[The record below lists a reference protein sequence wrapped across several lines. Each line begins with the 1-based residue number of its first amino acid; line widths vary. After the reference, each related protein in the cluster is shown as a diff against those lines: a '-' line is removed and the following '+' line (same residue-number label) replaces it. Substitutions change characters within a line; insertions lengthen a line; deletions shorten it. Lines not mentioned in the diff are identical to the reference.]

1 MTDRGAGTGAPSGDP
16 ADPGPARGPDPHG
29 GAGSPTR
36 PALGAAMVIGA
47 ASLWGSLGLFGR
59 LAFQHGV
66 TPLELASVRAALAF
80 VGVLPLALWRPG
92 ILKVRR
98 ADLPLLVAYGAISV
112 GLFYY
117 VYMEAVDRV
126 PLAVAAALLYTA
138 PGWVV
143 AIAWSLGWEPVRL
156 RRLLP
161 LAMVLAGAFLVTGA
175 WRVLVGDAPWPLL
188 GPGPG
193 PTADPGATPGG
204 SPSIGWVGAAFG
216 LASGVAYALYTV
228 LGKRVRAR
236 YSVLTTILYAYGIGT
251 LVLALAAPPW
261 AAFVDHPEATGVILL
276 MGLGPTLLAALLFYA
291 GLHHIDASA
300 ASMLATIEPVVAALL
315 GLAWLGE
322 AVSLATIGGTGL
334 IIGAAILLRPRRR
347 RAAGAS

>member
-1 MTDRGAGTGAPSGDP
+1 MTELRAR
-16 ADPGPARGPDPHG
+16 PG
-29 GAGSPTR
+29 
-36 PALGAAMVIGA
+36 LGAAMIIGA

-59 LAFQHGV
+59 LAFAHGV
-66 TPLELASVRAALAF
+66 TPLQLASVRAALAF
-80 VGVLPLALWRPG
+80 VGVLPLALWRPA
-92 ILKVRR
+92 ILRVRR
-98 ADLPLLVAYGAISV
+98 ADLPLLVVYGAISV

-143 AIAWSLGWEPVRL
+143 AIAWSAGWEPVRV

-175 WRVLVGDAPWPLL
+175 WRFLVG
-188 GPGPG
+188 
-193 PTADPGATPGG
+193 TPPAG
-204 SPSIGWVGAAFG
+204 SASIGWVGAAFG
-216 LASGVAYALYTV
+216 LVSGVAYAFYTV

-236 YSVLTTILYAYGIGT
+236 YSVPTTILYAYGIGT

-261 AAFVDHPEATGVILL
+261 VAFVQHPEAAGIILL
-276 MGLGPTLLAALLFYA
+276 MGLGPTLLAAFLFYA

-322 AVSLATIGGTGL
+322 GLPVATVGGTAL
-334 IIGAAILLRPRRR
+334 IIGAAILLRP
-347 RAAGAS
+347 GQQASARSG

>member
-1 MTDRGAGTGAPSGDP
+1 MSG
-16 ADPGPARGPDPHG
+16 G
-29 GAGSPTR
+29 GAEPQPAGHSVR

-59 LAFQHGV
+59 LAFDHGV
-66 TPLELASVRAALAF
+66 TPLQLASVRAALAF
-80 VGVLPLALWRPG
+80 VGVLPLALWRPRV
-92 ILKVRR
+92 LRVRR
-98 ADLPLLVAYGAISV
+98 ADLPLLLAYGAISV

-117 VYMEAVDRV
+117 VYLEAVVRV

-138 PGWVV
+138 PGWVL
-143 AIAWSLGWEPVRL
+143 AIAWSAGWEPVRP
-156 RRLLP
+156 RRLVP
-161 LAMVLAGAFLVTGA
+161 LGMVLAGAFLVTGA
-175 WRVLVGDAPWPLL
+175 WRVLDGR
-188 GPGPG
+188 
-193 PTADPGATPGG
+193 GAG
-204 SPSIGWVGAAFG
+204 SEAGSIGWVGALFG
-216 LASGVAYALYTV
+216 LASGIAYALYTV

-236 YSVLTTILYAYGIGT
+236 YSVTTTILYAYGIGT

-261 AAFVDHPEATGVILL
+261 AAFVQHPEATGIILL

-322 AVSLATIGGTGL
+322 EVSVATLGGTGL

-347 RAAGAS
+347 AEVAESG

>member
-1 MTDRGAGTGAPSGDP
+1 MTTGEGD
-16 ADPGPARGPDPHG
+16 AV
-29 GAGSPTR
+29 TR
-36 PALGAAMVIGA
+36 PVLGAAMVIGA

-59 LAFQHGV
+59 LAFEHGV
-66 TPLELASVRAALAF
+66 TPLQLASVRAALAF
-80 VGVLPLALWRPG
+80 IGILPLALWRPG

-143 AIAWSLGWEPVRL
+143 AIAWSAGWEPVRL
-156 RRLLP
+156 KRLLP

-175 WRVLVGDAPWPLL
+175 WQILLGDAGALPPGAPPA
-188 GPGPG
+188 GPATPG
-193 PTADPGATPGG
+193 PTAHGAARATGPG
-204 SPSIGWVGAAFG
+204 SIGWIGAAFG
-216 LASGVAYALYTV
+216 LASGVAYAIYTV

-236 YSVLTTILYAYGIGT
+236 YSVPTTILYAYGIGT
-251 LVLALAAPPW
+251 LVLAFGAPPW
-261 AAFVDHPEATGVILL
+261 AAFIEHPEATGIMLL

-315 GLAWLGE
+315 GVVWLGE
-322 AVSLATIGGTGL
+322 GLPRATIVGTIL
-334 IIGAAILLRPRRR
+334 IIGAAVVLRPRRTAPG
-347 RAAGAS
+347 AA

>member
-1 MTDRGAGTGAPSGDP
+1 MTEVRAR
-16 ADPGPARGPDPHG
+16 PG
-29 GAGSPTR
+29 
-36 PALGAAMVIGA
+36 LGAAMIIGA

-59 LAFQHGV
+59 LAFAHGV
-66 TPLELASVRAALAF
+66 TPLQLASVRAALAF
-80 VGVLPLALWRPG
+80 VGVLPLTLWRPA
-92 ILKVRR
+92 ILRVRR
-98 ADLPLLVAYGAISV
+98 ADLPLLVVYGAISV

-117 VYMEAVDRV
+117 VYMEAVERV

-143 AIAWSLGWEPVRL
+143 AIAWSAGWEPVRL
-156 RRLLP
+156 RRLVP
-161 LAMVLAGAFLVTGA
+161 LAMVLAGAFLVTDA
-175 WRVLVGDAPWPLL
+175 WRVLARGWGGGAGSGPGSVGPGEGLL
-188 GPGPG
+188 GAG
-193 PTADPGATPGG
+193 
-204 SPSIGWVGAAFG
+204 SIGWIGAAFG

-236 YSVLTTILYAYGIGT
+236 YSVPTTIFYAYGIGT
-251 LVLALAAPPW
+251 LVLAIGAPPW
-261 AAFVDHPEATGVILL
+261 AAITEHPEATGIILL

-322 AVSLATIGGTGL
+322 ALPLATIAGTAL
-334 IIGAAILLRPRRR
+334 IIGAALILRPRRTPPE
-347 RAAGAS
+347 G

>member
-1 MTDRGAGTGAPSGDP
+1 MTEGAGDRSAAGTGPEQGPEPHTAPV
-16 ADPGPARGPDPHG
+16 
-29 GAGSPTR
+29 R
-36 PALGAAMVIGA
+36 PVLGAAMVIGA

-59 LAFQHGV
+59 LAFDLGV
-66 TPLELASVRAALAF
+66 TPIQLASVRAALAF

-92 ILKVRR
+92 ILKVRG
-98 ADLPLLVAYGAISV
+98 ADLPILIGYGVLGV
-112 GLFYY
+112 GVFYY

-143 AIAWSLGWEPVRL
+143 AIAWSLGWEPVRW

-175 WRVLVGDAPWPLL
+175 WRWLVGG
-188 GPGPG
+188 GPALPG
-193 PTADPGATPGG
+193 RTAAVAGG
-204 SPSIGWVGAAFG
+204 TGSIGWAGAAFG

-228 LGKRVRAR
+228 LGKRVRRR
-236 YSVLTTILYAYGIGT
+236 YSVPTTILYAYGIGA
-251 LVLALAAPPW
+251 LVLAIGAPPW
-261 AAFVDHPEATGVILL
+261 AAITEHPEATGIVLL

-322 AVSLATIGGTGL
+322 SLRLATVAGMAL
-334 IIGAAILLRPRRR
+334 IIGAALILRPRRT
-347 RAAGAS
+347 AAAE